1 MEADRRIFMKDVFL
15 DYSVAIGDESSSA
28 CSPSS
33 LESDSDEEMN
43 QNPVSSS
50 GLDRR
55 NQENIGNESS
65 SSSYVTVEESN
76 FASHSDDLS

>member
-15 DYSVAIGDESSSA
+15 DYSVAIGDESSCA

-43 QNPVSSS
+43 QTPFSS

-55 NQENIGNESS
+55 NQESIGNESS
-65 SSSYVTVEESN
+65 SSGYVTVKESN
-76 FASHSDDLS
+76 FPSHSDDLS